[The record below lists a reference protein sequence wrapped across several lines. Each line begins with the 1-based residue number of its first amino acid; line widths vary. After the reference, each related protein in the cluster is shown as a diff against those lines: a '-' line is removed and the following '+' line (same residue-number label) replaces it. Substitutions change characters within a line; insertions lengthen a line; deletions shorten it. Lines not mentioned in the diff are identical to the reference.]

1 MPTVL
6 RVGSYRYF
14 FYSAD
19 GQEPAHIH
27 VECDGAI
34 AKFWLKPV
42 RFARSDGMNRAE
54 LSALERIVNE
64 NAANLLEAWNDFFG
78 A

>member
-6 RVGSYRYF
+6 RVGSYRFF

-19 GQEPAHIH
+19 GTEPPHTH
-27 VECDGAI
+27 VERDDAL

-42 RFARSDGMNRAE
+42 RLARSGGMNRVE
-54 LSALERIVNE
+54 LTALERTVSE
-64 NAANLLEAWNDFFG
+64 NAPKPMEAWNDFFG